1 MSRPEENQNSYSRAV
16 SRRRF
21 LRAAL
26 GSGAAL
32 GLAGLGGLGLVA
44 RANEEPDA
52 SGDTSGK
59 RTVDEQDAAQSGTP
73 ETEREKQPERE
84 AEKESEKKKMG
95 EYRTD
100 YLYSDSE
107 ARKHNLRMS
116 AEAVNGT
123 VIPPGGVF
131 SMNDHLEGLEYK
143 DAKVFAEGGETLA
156 DGGGLCQVASTVY
169 MAAQYA
175 GLEVVERNPHYTVL
189 SYIRPGFDA
198 TLWFGYQGT
207 EELDMQLRND
217 TGSDVEI
224 REYVTDDGFLVAEV
238 WGVPTGK
245 KVTMRSEEDFQDL
258 NVGIQWST
266 YKKVERDGEVLS
278 DGLLH
283 VDLYSYP
290 PPEAVDAEGYNEV
303 RTGGW

>member
-1 MSRPEENQNSYSRAV
+1 MSGTKRHKISYSRAV

-21 LRAAL
+21 LRTAL
-26 GSGAAL
+26 GSGAVL

-44 RANEEPDA
+44 RANEKSGATGNKVADTKGAGQVKEPEKEPESKPDA
-52 SGDTSGK
+52 
-59 RTVDEQDAAQSGTP
+59 
-73 ETEREKQPERE
+73 EKL
-84 AEKESEKKKMG
+84 G

-100 YLYSDSE
+100 YLYSDSPD
-107 ARKHNLRMS
+107 RKYNLRMS

-123 VIPPGGVF
+123 VIPPGGIF
-131 SMNDHLEGLEYK
+131 SMNDRLEGLDYK
-143 DAKVFAEGGETLA
+143 SAKVFADGGESMA
-156 DGGGLCQVASTVY
+156 DGGGLCQVTSTVY

-175 GLEVVERNPHYTVL
+175 GLEIVERNAHYTVL
-189 SYIRPGFDA
+189 PYIRPGFDA
-198 TLWFGYQGT
+198 TIWFGYNGT
-207 EELDMQLRND
+207 EELDMKLRND

-224 REYVTDDGFLVAEV
+224 REYVTEDGFLVAEV

-266 YKKVERDGEVLS
+266 YKKVEKDGEVLR

-283 VDLYSYP
+283 IDLYSYP
-290 PPEAVDAEGYNEV
+290 PPEAAGGKGYNEV

>member
-1 MSRPEENQNSYSRAV
+1 MERRRQSAYARTV

-21 LRAAL
+21 LKAAAL
-26 GSGAAL
+26 SGAVL
-32 GLAGLGGLGLVA
+32 GVAGFGGLRLLA
-44 RANEEPDA
+44 RANGEDNTPVAAVEKTARDQYQPQPSDA
-52 SGDTSGK
+52 
-59 RTVDEQDAAQSGTP
+59 P
-73 ETEREKQPERE
+73 EREKSDRE
-84 AEKESEKKKMG
+84 PGREKIG

-100 YLYSDSE
+100 YLYSDSP

-116 AEAVNGT
+116 AEAVDGT
-123 VIPPGGVF
+123 VVPPGGIF
-131 SMNDHLEGLEYK
+131 SMNDHLEGLDYK
-143 DAKVFAEGGETLA
+143 SAKVFAEGGEAMA

-175 GLEVVERNPHYTVL
+175 GLEVVERNAHYTVL

-207 EELDMQLRND
+207 EELDMKLRND

-224 REYVTDDGFLVAEV
+224 REYVTEDGFLVAEV

-245 KVTMRSEEDFQDL
+245 KVTMRSEEDFRDL
-258 NVGIQWST
+258 DVGIKWST
-266 YKKVERDGEVLS
+266 YKKVEKDGEVLY

-283 VDLYSYP
+283 EDLYSYP
-290 PPEAVDAEGYNEV
+290 PPEAADAEGYNEV

>member
-1 MSRPEENQNSYSRAV
+1 MSRPENQNSYSRAV

-21 LRAAL
+21 LRTAL

-32 GLAGLGGLGLVA
+32 GLVGLGGLGLVA
-44 RANEEPDA
+44 RANEESVA
-52 SGDTSGK
+52 SGDTSG
-59 RTVDEQDAAQSGTP
+59 RRAVDASNTGQSRASEAEQ
-73 ETEREKQPERE
+73 EPERE
-84 AEKESEKKKMG
+84 AEKESGTKKMG

-123 VIPPGGVF
+123 VIPPGEVF

-207 EELDMQLRND
+207 EELDMRLRND

-224 REYVTDDGFLVAEV
+224 REYVTEDGFLVAEV

-245 KVTMRSEEDFQDL
+245 KVTMRSEEDFQELD
-258 NVGIQWST
+258 VGIQWST
-266 YKKVERDGEVLS
+266 YKKVEQDGEVLS